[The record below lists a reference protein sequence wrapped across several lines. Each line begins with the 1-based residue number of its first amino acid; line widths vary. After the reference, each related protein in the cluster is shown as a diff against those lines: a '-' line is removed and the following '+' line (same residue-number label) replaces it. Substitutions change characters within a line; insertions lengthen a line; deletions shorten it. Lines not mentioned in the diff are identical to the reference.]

1 MRAIRGA
8 LLRKREQVPASYHTQ
23 PPKCTPNSHTQ
34 PPNCTSKS
42 SIRKRTAD
50 AHPVPS
56 VVLTQQTV
64 LQSAVE
70 DRASSSQGGHGKL
83 CYLPTR
89 ARYAMSGTGYRPTR
103 VPIQRMTGLY
113 SVTVSYLPMR
123 RVVLIWFTMM
133 ITAALCSYARVIQCS
148 GRPYHAST
156 HTELTSSSPYGATAT
171 GPEERDGKD
180 CASGKCSRP

>member
-1 MRAIRGA
+1 MLSAYARALCDVRYWVSA
-8 LLRKREQVPASYHTQ
+8 YA
-23 PPKCTPNSHTQ
+23 
-34 PPNCTSKS
+34 
-42 SIRKRTAD
+42 RTDTAYGE
-50 AHPVPS
+50 
-56 VVLTQQTV
+56 LY
-64 LQSAVE
+64 
-70 DRASSSQGGHGKL
+70 
-83 CYLPTR
+83 YLPTLMLCDVW
-89 ARYAMSGTGYRPTR
+89 YE
-103 VPIQRMTGLY
+103 QTGLY